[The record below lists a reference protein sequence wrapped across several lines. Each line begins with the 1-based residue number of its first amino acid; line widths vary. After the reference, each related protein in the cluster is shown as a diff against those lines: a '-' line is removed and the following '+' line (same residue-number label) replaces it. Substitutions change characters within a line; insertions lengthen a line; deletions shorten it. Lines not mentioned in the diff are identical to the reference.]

1 MSFCLRFYDV
11 SVCVCVCVYDLF
23 LIFSS
28 SSVSVDSSK
37 DLSSWLDCL
46 SLSIRNALSCSK
58 VAMRILENPCNKVCG
73 DCNAANPEW
82 ASVNLLV
89 VICQAC
95 AGMRDINWW

>member
-1 MSFCLRFYDV
+1 P
-11 SVCVCVCVYDLF
+11 
-23 LIFSS
+23 
-28 SSVSVDSSK
+28 K
-37 DLSSWLDCL
+37 T
-46 SLSIRNALSCSK
+46 

-95 AGMRDINWW
+95 AGHHRALGTNVSKVRSMKLDNNVWTEPLMQVSG